1 MASNE
6 RRVAQALEEAPGRLP
21 TERGSAH
28 RDRDT
33 KYDPDP
39 DYCRTRNGLQK
50 RAEAS
55 GGKEPLRQRSLNEKI
70 QC

>member
-28 RDRDT
+28 RDNDT
-33 KYDPDP
+33 KYDL
-39 DYCRTRNGLQK
+39 DYCHKKNGLQK
-50 RAEAS
+50 RAEAR